1 MKLSNQ
7 RSILLGIS
15 LISALSFSA
24 STKAF
29 ATATAQPFTCGSG
42 IQAVVESPP
51 GVDRRYTVGKTGKV
65 IEVISFGGDDSK
77 GGMDVRNI
85 REPNNFG
92 GLSLYLKESL
102 GQTRNQV
109 NTRFCFTDKDGDFT
123 ITRQLKDYQFEI
135 AKDGWN
141 RATVNAFELDPRAT
155 GATLKR
161 YTLIF
166 KSGQRTAVIRFGDV
180 LLSGDDVGQLLT
192 DNEGCEGNESCKKS
206 DKN

>member
-1 MKLSNQ
+1 MQLTNR
-7 RSILLGIS
+7 RSLLLGIS
-15 LISALSFSA
+15 LISALSLSA
-24 STKAF
+24 TAKAS
-29 ATATAQPFTCGSG
+29 ATATAEPFTCGSG
-42 IQAVVESPP
+42 IQAVVETLP

-85 REPNNFG
+85 REPNNFL

-109 NTRFCFTDKDGDFT
+109 NTRFCFSDKDGDFT
-123 ITRQLKDYQFEI
+123 ITRQLKDYQFQI

-141 RATVNAFELDPRAT
+141 RATVNAIELPPRAT

-166 KSGQRTAVIRFGDV
+166 KSAQKTAVIRFGDV
-180 LLSGDDVGQLLT
+180 ILSDDDVGQLLT
-192 DNEGCEGNESCKKS
+192 DNAGCDGSESCKKS
-206 DKN
+206 D